1 MKNFIAT
8 GAKALILILILSG
21 CANQK
26 EMINKETV
34 KTLELDKYLGTW
46 YEIAR
51 FPHSFE
57 KGLVGVTATYSLRE
71 DGKIKVVNKGFKNS
85 LEGEESI
92 AIGKAKI
99 PDPAFPARL
108 KVSFFWIFYADYL
121 VMDLDENYEWALIG
135 SKSPNY
141 LWILSRTPQLDEK
154 LYQELLKKL
163 EDRGYNLDQLIK
175 VEQKANQQLTALI
188 KGFKK

>member
-175 VEQKANQQLTALI
+175 VEQKAN
-188 KGFKK
+188 